1 MAGGGAHTGAAG
13 IAHVIM
19 IVVGVITVGY
29 RVSIMMWTHIGEDII
44 QIVIGMDVL
53 GIIAQF
59 HIHNFNRIGEDG
71 RMTDIGKNK
80 ENGMFRV
87 IQLNRNHRDN
97 NSDKN
102 GK

>member
-1 MAGGGAHTGAAG
+1 MAGGGDHTGAAG

-29 RVSIMMWTHIGEDII
+29 RVFIMMWTHIGEDII
-44 QIVIGMDVL
+44 QIVIGADIL

-59 HIHNFNRIGEDG
+59 HIHNFNQIGEAG
-71 RMTDIGKNK
+71 RITDIGRNK

-87 IQLNRNHRDN
+87 IQLDPNRRDSN
-97 NSDKN
+97 
-102 GK
+102 

>member
-1 MAGGGAHTGAAG
+1 MGAAG

-19 IVVGVITVGY
+19 IVAGVITAGFQFF
-29 RVSIMMWTHIGEDII
+29 IMMWTHIGEDII

-59 HIHNFNRIGEDG
+59 HIHNFNQIGKDG
-71 RMTDIGKNK
+71 KITDIGKNN

-87 IQLNRNHRDN
+87 IQLNLKNRDRT
-97 NSDKN
+97 
-102 GK
+102 